1 MGVTLFRKTGNIV
14 LEMLDVLPPLRKGA
28 KFTNVLILLY
38 AWSTV
43 KLPMFL
49 FETFALG
56 PGFSVTRMLINLPG
70 IVAMAWLTDRL
81 VAGKRKSSISK
92 RSVPVLETRR

>member
-1 MGVTLFRKTGNIV
+1 MWAWPSAGAAAAGPLYAAFPVAATL
-14 LEMLDVLPPLRKGA
+14 LRKGA
-28 KFTNVLILLY
+28 KFTNVLVLLY

-81 VAGKRKSSISK
+81 VVGSREK
-92 RSVPVLETRR
+92 ETIYI